1 MREWTE
7 AQLTA
12 ITASGCD
19 LLVSAAAGSG
29 KTAALTERLIRKLTN
44 ADAPAELSRM
54 LIVTFT
60 RPAAAELRE
69 RIGKA
74 LSEAIEAEPHRRD
87 LVRQSLNLA
96 GAHIGTIHS
105 FCLSLIRSNFAAL
118 GLDPAVRTADEN
130 EALTVAL
137 SVMDGLIA
145 DRYAQSERT
154 ALTEAERERCDAFI
168 RLTDTFVTDRDD
180 GLAAFMYGVYVQTR
194 NYTVGEAV
202 ISDSADSLRRGAET
216 DFFST
221 VWGKEIKSGIAGE
234 LSYYEKIYAEA
245 VQYFASDEALERKYG
260 AAFASDLEFIRALTA
275 ALGSGYS
282 EASATAQS
290 YKKKSVGRTSVPDDE
305 NIIFYK
311 SARDGF
317 DKFRKSLC
325 GKLALPQARISDIMR
340 RAAGLC
346 DSLYDLISEFSER
359 YSAEKSR
366 RGMIDFSDIE
376 HLALRLLTDKDGAPT
391 DIARQTAAQFD
402 EIYIDEYQDINPV
415 QDMIFRSIARGNRFM
430 VGDIKQSIYGFRGA
444 APEIFSEYRSAFPK
458 YGTSADDAGT
468 GVQIPPPA
476 ADCGS
481 IAGTAENGCS
491 GSRTADVSED
501 IPLCGHTAGAA
512 ENGCSGSRTA
522 DAPESDYPNV
532 HTVGAAENV
541 FPDRHTAD
549 VSAKNRNSAFD
560 LAGPNE
566 SGRTV
571 YLSHNFR
578 CDRSII
584 DFTNLVFSAVMKS
597 ECGSS
602 IDYGDDDRLVFAKKT
617 DGAETS
623 AAVCV
628 AVISQVSDSET
639 EDGEMNTEADTLC
652 GTDGK
657 KLREPTAADAEAEF
671 VAAESARLIASGKY
685 SPGDIR
691 ILLRSGVSNTERF
704 ARAFARHG
712 VPFESGRAI
721 GFFERPHIL
730 LALSLLRC
738 IDNPT
743 RDIPLAAVLCSPL
756 FGFTPDELISVKN
769 NIPPDSDSARCV
781 PDEAEKP
788 RISLLD
794 CLRAYTEEY
803 GFEKGRRFLSQLD
816 GMRRKAAA
824 VPSDKL
830 LWQLCGETPLLCC
843 GNDSDGFDAETRR
856 SDLLRL
862 YDYARGFERGGFRGL
877 SAFLSSV
884 DSLIKRDPHFDFRK
898 ETSSESGS
906 VGVMTI
912 HKSKGLEFPVIF
924 LCGASKNFNKA
935 DAADLLM
942 IDKKLGVCTKLRDEN
957 GFLRYDT
964 PMRAAA
970 QQRENEQI
978 IDEEMRL
985 LYVALTRARERL
997 YVTAGER
1004 NPDAL
1009 IADADEC
1016 ARYPSPYSAA
1026 KRASYMKW
1034 ILTAAASSRGGL
1046 PHDVFQTDTS
1056 CTVLSDSSMRIVSA
1070 RYRTECG
1077 RVIFCGDPL
1086 AELRTETHGN
1096 YGTDG
1101 ITDISS
1107 DTAGVHADADG
1118 AAETTVEGH
1127 TADGA
1132 AKTSVAEHAANEAA
1146 ETTGAKHAADGAAE
1160 TTVAEHAAN
1169 DISATTAAAS
1179 GSHDTVGHTARE
1191 TGSICSY
1198 GTDLLD
1204 TEKLR
1209 ELLRSRLTNNYPRS
1223 YGARLPAKLSV
1234 SALHPGIL
1242 DEDPAPSPS
1251 DAERYASMLSDS
1263 VGAGYF
1269 PPDGYTVS
1277 DENVPFGYITDKN
1290 TFNTDRPEF
1299 EIFYGS
1305 EASGSAD
1312 GPDGA
1317 PELKGIKRPRFLE
1330 ETEHIADGAE
1340 RGTATHVF
1348 LQFCDWNSVCSGG
1361 IEAECGRM
1369 VQSGFMTAVMAE
1381 LISVP
1386 MLRSFF
1392 GSRLFSELRQARKVW
1407 RELRFN
1413 VLLPACDFTEDAE
1426 RKRLLADEKLLVQ
1439 GIIDCLYITSDGKL
1453 RLLDYKTDRIPRGNH
1468 AAEFLRKRYKDQLES
1483 YKKAAAVITGMPL
1496 DRCIIYALSCGLEID
1511 V

>member
-29 KTAALTERLIRKLTN
+29 KTAALTERLIRKLTD
-44 ADAPAELSRM
+44 ADTPAELSRM

-154 ALTEAERERCDAFI
+154 DLTEAERERCDAFI

-180 GLAAFMYGVYVQTR
+180 GLAAFMYGIYVQTR

-221 VWGKEIKSGIAGE
+221 VWGKEIQSGIAGE

-245 VQYFASDEALERKYG
+245 VQYFASDEALEKKYG

-325 GKLALPQARISDIMR
+325 GKLALPQVRISDIMR

-391 DIARQTAAQFD
+391 DIARQTATQFD

-476 ADCGS
+476 ADDGS

-491 GSRTADVSED
+491 GSRTAD
-501 IPLCGHTAGAA
+501 
-512 ENGCSGSRTA
+512 
-522 DAPESDYPNV
+522 APESGFPNV
-532 HTVGAAENV
+532 HTVGATENV
-541 FPDRHTAD
+541 FPDRHIAD

-584 DFTNLVFSAVMKS
+584 DFTNLVFSAAMRS

-617 DGAETS
+617 DSAETS
-623 AAVCV
+623 IPVCV

-639 EDGEMNTEADTLC
+639 DGGEVNTEADTLC
-652 GTDGK
+652 GADGK

-685 SPGDIR
+685 SPRDIR

-769 NIPPDSDSARCV
+769 NIPPDSDSPRCV

-788 RISLLD
+788 RISLFD
-794 CLRAYTEEY
+794 CLCAYTEEY

-906 VGVMTI
+906 VGVMTV

-1034 ILTAAASSRGGL
+1034 ILTAAASARGGL

-1077 RVIFCGDPL
+1077 RVIFCGDPF
-1086 AELRTETHGN
+1086 AELRPETTGN
-1096 YGTDG
+1096 YGADS
-1101 ITDISS
+1101 ITDTVS
-1107 DTAGVHADADG
+1107 DTVGVHASADN
-1118 AAETTVEGH
+1118 AAETT
-1127 TADGA
+1127 D
-1132 AKTSVAEHAANEAA
+1132 AEHAAGTTAVEHAA
-1146 ETTGAKHAADGAAE
+1146 NGTAKTADAGHAADGAAE
-1160 TTVAEHAAN
+1160 TTNAEHAA
-1169 DISATTAAAS
+1169 DGISGTNAAS
-1179 GSHDTVGHTARE
+1179 DRRDTEGHAACE
-1191 TGSICSY
+1191 TDSICNY
-1198 GTDLLD
+1198 NTDLSD

-1251 DAERYASMLSDS
+1251 DAERYASMLSDT
-1263 VGAGYF
+1263 VGTGYF

-1312 GPDGA
+1312 SPDGA
-1317 PELKGIKRPRFLE
+1317 TELKGIKRPRFLE
-1330 ETEHIADGAE
+1330 GTEHIADGAE

-1369 VQSGFMTAVMAE
+1369 VRNGFMTAAMAE

-1511 V
+1511 I

>member
-29 KTAALTERLIRKLTN
+29 KTAALTERLIRKLTD
-44 ADAPAELSRM
+44 AEAPAELSRM

-74 LSEAIEAEPHRRD
+74 LSEAIETEPHRRD

-105 FCLSLIRSNFAAL
+105 FCLSLIRTNFAAL
-118 GLDPAVRTADEN
+118 GLDPDVRTADEN

-137 SVMDGLIA
+137 SVMDGLIS
-145 DRYAQSERT
+145 DRYTQSEKT
-154 ALTEAERERCDAFI
+154 DLTEDERERCDGFI
-168 RLTDTFVTDRDD
+168 RLADTFVTDRDD
-180 GLAAFMYGVYVQTR
+180 GLAAFMYGVYVNTR

-202 ISDSADSLRRGAET
+202 ISDSADALRRGAET

-221 VWGKEIKSGIAGE
+221 VWGEEIKSGIAGE

-245 VQYFASDEALERKYG
+245 VRYFAADEALEKKYG
-260 AAFASDLEFIRALTA
+260 GAFAADLEFIRALAA

-282 EASATAQS
+282 EASAAAQA
-290 YKKKSVGRTSVPDDE
+290 YKKKAVGRTSVPDDE
-305 NIIFYK
+305 KIIFYK

-317 DKFRKSLC
+317 DKLRKSLC
-325 GKLALPQARISDIMR
+325 AKLALPQDRISDIMR
-340 RAAGLC
+340 RSAGLC

-391 DIARQTAAQFD
+391 DIAKQTAAQFD

-444 APEIFSEYRSAFPK
+444 APEIFSDYRSAFPK
-458 YGTSADDAGT
+458 YGTKADADT
-468 GVQIPPPA
+468 EVQIPPPA
-476 ADCGS
+476 ASCGRIS
-481 IAGTAENGCS
+481 GAAESGCP
-491 GSRTADVSED
+491 GSR
-501 IPLCGHTAGAA
+501 TAGAA
-512 ENGCSGSRTA
+512 EDIPPCGYTA
-522 DAPESDYPNV
+522 GVPESGFPCD
-532 HTVGAAENV
+532 HTVGAEENV
-541 FPDRHTAD
+541 FPDRHIAD
-549 VSAKNRNSAFD
+549 VSAKNRNSASD
-560 LAGPNE
+560 LAGRNE
-566 SGRTV
+566 IGRTV

-584 DFTNLVFSAVMKS
+584 DFTNLVFSAVMNSKY
-597 ECGSS
+597 GSS
-602 IDYGDDDRLVFAKKT
+602 IDYGDDDRLVFAKKI
-617 DGAETS
+617 DGGETTVP
-623 AAVCV
+623 VCV
-628 AVISQVSDSET
+628 AVISQVPDSET
-639 EDGEMNTEADTLC
+639 EGGEMNTEADTLC
-652 GTDGK
+652 GADGK
-657 KLREPTAADAEAEF
+657 KLREPNAADAEAEF

-704 ARAFARHG
+704 ARTFARHG
-712 VPFESGRAI
+712 VPFENVRAI

-756 FGFTPDELISVKN
+756 FGFTPDELIAVKN
-769 NIPPDSDSARCV
+769 NIPPDSDSPCRMS
-781 PDEAEKP
+781 DEAGKP
-788 RISLLD
+788 RVSLLD
-794 CLRAYTEEY
+794 CLRDYTADY
-803 GFEKGRRFLSQLD
+803 SFEKGRRFLSQLD
-816 GMRRKAAA
+816 GMRRRAAA

-830 LWQLCGETPLLCC
+830 IWQLYGETPLLCC

-856 SDLLRL
+856 SDLIRL

-877 SAFLSSV
+877 SPFLSSV

-898 ETSSESGS
+898 EASSESGS
-906 VGVMTI
+906 VGVMTV

-935 DAADLLM
+935 DSADLLM
-942 IDKKLGVCTKLRDEN
+942 IDKNLGVCTKLRDEN

-1034 ILTAAASSRGGL
+1034 ILAAASSSRGGL
-1046 PHDVFQTDTS
+1046 PHDIFQTNES

-1077 RVIFCGDPL
+1077 RVVFCGDPL
-1086 AELRTETHGN
+1086 AELRNETPGN
-1096 YGTDG
+1096 YGTDS
-1101 ITDISS
+1101 ISDSVS
-1107 DTAGVHADADG
+1107 DTAGVHADAGGLPEAKDSEYVTDG
-1118 AAETTVEGH
+1118 A
-1127 TADGA
+1127 
-1132 AKTSVAEHAANEAA
+1132 S
-1146 ETTGAKHAADGAAE
+1146 E
-1160 TTVAEHAAN
+1160 TTVAGHAAN
-1169 DISATTAAAS
+1169 GASEATGTGQTADDISGTTAAAS
-1179 GSHDTVGHTARE
+1179 DCRDTGGHAARE
-1191 TGSICSY
+1191 TDSICSY
-1198 GTDLLD
+1198 GTDLPD

-1209 ELLRSRLTNNYPRS
+1209 ELLRSRLTRNYPYS

-1242 DEDPAPSPS
+1242 DEAPAPSPS
-1251 DAERYASMLSDS
+1251 DAERYASMLSET
-1263 VGAGYF
+1263 VGAGYS
-1269 PPDGYTVS
+1269 PPDGYMVS
-1277 DENVPFGYITDKN
+1277 DKDMPFGYITDEN
-1290 TFNTDRPEF
+1290 TFNTDRPEH
-1299 EIFYGS
+1299 ESLHGCEAAQTGGS
-1305 EASGSAD
+1305 D
-1312 GPDGA
+1312 DA
-1317 PELKGIKRPRFLE
+1317 PVLKGLKRPRFLE
-1330 ETEHIADGAE
+1330 GTEHIADGAE

-1348 LQFCDWNSVCSGG
+1348 LQFCNWDSVCSDG
-1361 IEAECGRM
+1361 IEAERDRM
-1369 VQSGFMTAVMAE
+1369 VRGGYMTAAMAE

-1392 GSRLFSELRQARKVW
+1392 GSRLFDELRGARKVW

-1413 VLLPACDFTEDAE
+1413 VLLPACDFTEDSE
-1426 RKRLLADEKLLVQ
+1426 RKLLLADEKLLVQ

-1453 RLLDYKTDRIPRGNH
+1453 RLLDYKTDRIPRGKH
-1468 AAEFLRKRYKDQLES
+1468 AAELLRNRYRDQLES
-1483 YKKAAAVITGMPL
+1483 YKKAASVITGMPL

>member
-29 KTAALTERLIRKLTN
+29 KTAALTERLIRKLTD
-44 ADAPAELSRM
+44 ADTPAELSRM

-154 ALTEAERERCDAFI
+154 DLTEAERERCDAFI

-180 GLAAFMYGVYVQTR
+180 GLAAFMYGIYVQTR

-221 VWGKEIKSGIAGE
+221 VWGKEIQSGIAGE

-245 VQYFASDEALERKYG
+245 VQYFASDEALEKKYG

-325 GKLALPQARISDIMR
+325 GKLALPQVRISDIMR

-391 DIARQTAAQFD
+391 DIARQTATQFD

-476 ADCGS
+476 ADDGS

-491 GSRTADVSED
+491 GSRTAD
-501 IPLCGHTAGAA
+501 
-512 ENGCSGSRTA
+512 
-522 DAPESDYPNV
+522 APESGFPNV
-532 HTVGAAENV
+532 HTVGATENV
-541 FPDRHTAD
+541 FPDRHIAD

-584 DFTNLVFSAVMKS
+584 DFTNLVFSAVMRS

-617 DGAETS
+617 DSAETS
-623 AAVCV
+623 IPVCV

-639 EDGEMNTEADTLC
+639 DGGEVNTEADTLC
-652 GTDGK
+652 GADGK

-685 SPGDIR
+685 SPRDIR

-769 NIPPDSDSARCV
+769 NIPPDSDSPRCV

-788 RISLLD
+788 RISLFD

-862 YDYARGFERGGFRGL
+862 YDHARAFERGGFRGL

-898 ETSSESGS
+898 EASSESGS

-935 DAADLLM
+935 DASNLLM

-997 YVTAGER
+997 YVTAGDR
-1004 NPDAL
+1004 DPDAL

-1096 YGTDG
+1096 YGADG
-1101 ITDISS
+1101 ITNIDS
-1107 DTAGVHADADG
+1107 DTAGVHASADN
-1118 AAETTVEGH
+1118 AAETT
-1127 TADGA
+1127 D
-1132 AKTSVAEHAANEAA
+1132 AEHAAGTTAVEHAA
-1146 ETTGAKHAADGAAE
+1146 NGTAKTADAGHAADGAAE
-1160 TTVAEHAAN
+1160 TTNAEHAA
-1169 DISATTAAAS
+1169 DGISGTNAAS
-1179 GSHDTVGHTARE
+1179 DRRDTEGHAACE
-1191 TGSICSY
+1191 TDSICNY
-1198 GTDLLD
+1198 NTDLSD

-1223 YGARLPAKLSV
+1223 YGAWLPAKLSV

-1251 DAERYASMLSDS
+1251 DAERYASMLSDT

-1305 EASGSAD
+1305 EASGSSD
-1312 GPDGA
+1312 SPDGA
-1317 PELKGIKRPRFLE
+1317 TELKGIKRPRFLE
-1330 ETEHIADGAE
+1330 GTEHIADGAE

-1369 VQSGFMTAVMAE
+1369 VRNGFMTAAMAE

-1511 V
+1511 I